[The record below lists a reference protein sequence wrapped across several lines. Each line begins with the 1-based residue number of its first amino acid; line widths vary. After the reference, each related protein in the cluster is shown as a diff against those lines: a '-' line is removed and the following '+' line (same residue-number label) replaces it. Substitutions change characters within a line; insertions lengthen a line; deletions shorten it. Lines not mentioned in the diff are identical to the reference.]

1 MVPLPSILGWW
12 HLVCQT
18 GVQSLNYG
26 KVKRRKTENRRQR
39 FLFWIF
45 GDCLES
51 MDAVKQLTNATQ
63 VDVDS
68 LREGLTVKS

>member
-1 MVPLPSILGWW
+1 MVSLPSILGW
-12 HLVCQT
+12 CQT

-26 KVKRRKTENRRQR
+26 KVKRRKTQNCRQR
-39 FLFWIF
+39 FLFWIS

-51 MDAVKQLTNATQ
+51 KDAVKQLTNATQ

-68 LREGLTVKS
+68 LQEGLTVKS